1 MSASASGI
9 TLIGMPGAGK
19 STIGVLLSKRLG
31 LDFVDTDL
39 LIQVREQRTL
49 QQILDSEGFLGLR
62 AIEESVLL
70 ALDPHRR
77 VIATGG
83 SVVYS
88 ERAMRRFAGA
98 SRIVFLDVALTELR
112 GCIRDYDT
120 RGIARRPDQ
129 EFSELFDERT
139 ALYLRH
145 ADLRVDCERLGMED
159 VLERILVELAAQPRK

>member
-1 MSASASGI
+1 MKASASGI

-39 LIQVREQRTL
+39 VIQVREQRTL
-49 QQILDSEGFLGLR
+49 QQILDSEGYLGLR

-70 ALDPHRR
+70 GLDPHRR
-77 VIATGG
+77 VVATGG

-88 ERAMRRFAGA
+88 ERAMRRLAGA
-98 SRIVFLDVALTELR
+98 SRIVFLDVPLAELR
-112 GCIRDYDT
+112 TRIRDYET

-139 ALYLRH
+139 ALYMRY
-145 ADLRVDCERLGMED
+145 ADLRIDCDMLGMED
-159 VLERILVELAAQPRK
+159 VLERILAELAAQPRK

>member
-1 MSASASGI
+1 MNRTAGGI

-39 LIQVREQRTL
+39 VIQVREQRTL
-49 QQILDSEGFLGLR
+49 QQILDSEGYLGLR

-77 VIATGG
+77 VVATGG

-88 ERAMRRFAGA
+88 ERAMRHLASA
-98 SRIVFLDVALTELR
+98 SRIVYLDVPLAELR
-112 GCIRDYDT
+112 SRIRDYET

-129 EFSELFDERT
+129 EFSALFAERT

-145 ADLRVDCERLGMED
+145 AELRIDCDRLGMED
-159 VLERILVELAAQPRK
+159 VLERILAELAAQPRK